1 MPKCTHRW
9 QRVPHLGKNKFKCD
23 WCELFGFCTEWG
35 AHGQIVPHSKEVSE
49 DLMEQY
55 NQLTMQREGRLPP
68 PKRGTY
74 APPTSCLFP
83 RIRSREEK
91 PDD

>member
-9 QRVPHLGKNKFKCD
+9 QRVPHLGKFKFKCD

-35 AHGQIVPHSKEVSE
+35 PRGQVVPHSKEVSE

-55 NQLTMQREGRLPP
+55 TQLTQRREGKIPP
-68 PKRGTY
+68 PRSSVY
-74 APPTSCLFP
+74 APPLPYVFP
-83 RIRSREEK
+83 RVRSHESPHE
-91 PDD
+91 D

>member
-23 WCELFGFCTEWG
+23 WCELFGFCNSAG
-35 AHGQIVPHSKEVSE
+35 GPIVIHSKEVSE

-55 NQLTMQREGRLPP
+55 IQLNLRREGKIPP
-68 PKRGTY
+68 PKSREY
-74 APPTSCLFP
+74 APPLPYIFP
-83 RIRSREEK
+83 RVRSHESPHE
-91 PDD
+91 D